1 MNKPWV
7 LMQLIEAQHHLDEMI
22 KEIKTDD
29 EHDGFPSLSVHLPF
43 VYRHL
48 NCAWNSRDATYTEI
62 DAAFQSKLSES
73 PAWKGF
79 PKELEHQ
86 IHDPSQDWYSVRSIF
101 RSDLTEDGQPRR
113 AFEER
118 VVIFRAASLNE
129 ALAKGEAEAKRYAS
143 EWPLPKMLD
152 HLVAFSL
159 RTDDLNEGEEVWST
173 IRDLNLTDA
182 DYLQRIY
189 PGEGL
194 RKPIADS

>member
-1 MNKPWV
+1 
-7 LMQLIEAQHHLDEMI
+7 MQLTQAQHHLDELI
-22 KEIKTDD
+22 KEIKADT
-29 EHDGFPSLSVHLPF
+29 EHDGAPSLSVLLPF
-43 VYRHL
+43 IYRKL
-48 NCAWNSRDATYTEI
+48 NCAWNSRDTTDTEI

-86 IHDPSQDWYSVRSIF
+86 IHDPQQDWYSVRSIF
-101 RSDLTEDGQPRR
+101 RSDLTEDGKPRR

-118 VVIFRAASLNE
+118 VVIFRASSLDE

-159 RTDDLNEGEEVWST
+159 QTDDLHEGEEVWST
-173 IRDLNLTDA
+173 IRDLDLTDA

-189 PGEGL
+189 QGEGL
-194 RKPIADS
+194 QQRNTDS